1 MKVTPVPERARCG
14 LFRLPLVSVASLFQE
29 GYMVDKEDMIEMF
42 EDLFSTAKMEVMSNR
57 EDVAGN
63 RQLFGQVQGFFIAMR
78 MTVPLD
84 GEEIEYVENR
94 LRALEERIG

>member
-1 MKVTPVPERARCG
+1 MADKDE
-14 LFRLPLVSVASLFQE
+14 
-29 GYMVDKEDMIEMF
+29 MVEVF
-42 EDLFSTAKMEVMSNR
+42 EDLYSTAKMEILSNR

-84 GEEIEYVENR
+84 EEEIEYVENG
-94 LRALEERIG
+94 LRMLEERLG

>member
-1 MKVTPVPERARCG
+1 
-14 LFRLPLVSVASLFQE
+14 
-29 GYMVDKEDMIEMF
+29 
-42 EDLFSTAKMEVMSNR
+42 
-57 EDVAGN
+57 VAGN

-84 GEEIEYVENR
+84 MEEIEYVEDR